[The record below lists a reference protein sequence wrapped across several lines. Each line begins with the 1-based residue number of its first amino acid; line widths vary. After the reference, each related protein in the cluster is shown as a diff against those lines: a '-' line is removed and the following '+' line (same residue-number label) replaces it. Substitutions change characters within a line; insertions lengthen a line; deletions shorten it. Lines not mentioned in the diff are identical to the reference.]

1 MYSEDYLYPFLKV
14 SVVELSITTKQKL
27 TSSVTVP
34 RHHMGTGYKK
44 GMQDDGGR
52 ILLSIVASMV
62 IRLRATEAN
71 MEYPGGAPTMGIQ
84 LVTGFDGSVLGAA
97 QRLRMVESTCELCN
111 FCDRRSCDWIRGSSR
126 RFGRASWLFLT
137 FSVDPFMAQRKLVFL
152 AGEVS
157 EKVPA

>member
-1 MYSEDYLYPFLKV
+1 
-14 SVVELSITTKQKL
+14 
-27 TSSVTVP
+27 
-34 RHHMGTGYKK
+34 
-44 GMQDDGGR
+44 
-52 ILLSIVASMV
+52 MV

-157 EKVPA
+157 EKTLGDFERFFSDWLTGKRVQKTASPSIDMRLAWRNLCQHKQS